1 MNLTTGLPFAGPG
14 TGLPNARYFFLP
26 GEKVGC
32 HVAVFWLGAAAMT
45 LIFSF
50 LGFLV
55 SRLPRRSPL
64 LMLVSVGRSRCLN

>member
-1 MNLTTGLPFAGPG
+1 MMIRPHLIALYTSQ
-14 TGLPNARYFFLP
+14 ARYFFLP
-26 GEKVGC
+26 DEKVGC
-32 HVAVFWLGAAAMT
+32 QVAVFWLGAAAMT

-64 LMLVSVGRSRCLN
+64 LLMLISIGLSKCLN